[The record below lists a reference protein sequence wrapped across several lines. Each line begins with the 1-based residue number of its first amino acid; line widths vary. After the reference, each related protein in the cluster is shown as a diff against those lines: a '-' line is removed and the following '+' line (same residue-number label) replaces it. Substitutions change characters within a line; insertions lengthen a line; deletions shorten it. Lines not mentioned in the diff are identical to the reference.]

1 MDYETAHRMGKNERE
16 PHHELNAIET
26 KSARGSSEYKGD
38 NSSARNAYRS
48 EAGELR
54 PFDDLPLPD

>member
-1 MDYETAHRMGKNERE
+1 MSE

-48 EAGELR
+48 EAAELR